1 MLDSTDRAVTTYQ
14 DGFVCS
20 QAVLSAFAS
29 ELGLPVD
36 LALKLAAPFGGGIA
50 RRGEMCGAVTGALMV
65 IGLKSGNLTAQDQ
78 AAKELTYQK
87 VDEFVERFTQ
97 RNGSITCRDL
107 LACGI
112 SVPEELQRARD
123 TKIFT
128 TICPRLVRDAA
139 EIVGGLIE

>member
-1 MLDSTDRAVTTYQ
+1 M
-14 DGFVCS
+14 
-20 QAVLSAFAS
+20 
-29 ELGLPVD
+29 
-36 LALKLAAPFGGGIA
+36 
-50 RRGEMCGAVTGALMV
+50 TGALMV
-65 IGLKSGNLTAQDQ
+65 IGLKSGNLTAHDQ

-107 LACGI
+107 LACDI